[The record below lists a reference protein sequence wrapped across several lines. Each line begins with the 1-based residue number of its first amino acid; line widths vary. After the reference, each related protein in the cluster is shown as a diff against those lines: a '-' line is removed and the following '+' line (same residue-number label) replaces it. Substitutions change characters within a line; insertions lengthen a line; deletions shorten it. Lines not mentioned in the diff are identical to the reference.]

1 MNLSP
6 AVTYTRMAK
15 TIQNNELADMF
26 HLLITVPLGSYFAY
40 LRSVIHLIYMR
51 ILSADWLNTRSA
63 IDFRTY
69 F

>member
-40 LRSVIHLIYMR
+40 LIPLSYMR